1 MIKHLLKLFVVC
13 VMCWSYVVSAAGGL
27 PALPPLP
34 ALADLP
40 PLPSSGSSSMAIDT
54 SFQKAVSSDSSV
66 SSRSNVL
73 DTESLDTE
81 GKDLS
86 GSWFKKRHWSIKAR
100 DLQEKINSLVSDV
113 QGLGGPLYDTKRS
126 TFNKDVSTFY
136 EKIGM
141 EQGKVDTLLE
151 ELAPYFNPASK
162 DVSVRS
168 VSHLSSSKK
177 FQDYFDATVM
187 VAQLKSDLKAIAD
200 LDAGISERVAQFEKC
215 SQQAIQK
222 ASEAQSIINEMF
234 AFVNHEAARDSYYK
248 LEGIVSYLEA
258 VLKFA
263 KNDLASDFDRVV
275 GLARTKMDDVSKV
288 VSSARAA
295 CDALRKP
302 AATDDKKEPDKKV
315 EKQPD
320 NLKKTEETQPLGEV
334 SVASSVDKKN
344 DDPVEHPQ
352 VEDESPVG
360 FIEKMKRFLMSL
372 F

>member
-1 MIKHLLKLFVVC
+1 MIKHLLKHFFVCVVCWNFVVN
-13 VMCWSYVVSAAGGL
+13 SAGGL

-40 PLPSSGSSSMAIDT
+40 PLPLSGSQSLPGDT
-54 SFQKAVSSDSSV
+54 SSKKVASPEISV
-66 SSRSNVL
+66 PSRSNVL
-73 DTESLDTE
+73 DTESLDSG

-113 QGLGGPLYDTKRS
+113 QALGSPLYDTKRAA
-126 TFNKDVSTFY
+126 FNKDVSTFY

-162 DVSVRS
+162 DVAVRS
-168 VSHLSSSKK
+168 VSHFSSTKK

-187 VAQLKSDLKAIAD
+187 VAQLKSDIKAIAD
-200 LDAGISERVAQFEKC
+200 LDAGVGERVAQFEKC

-248 LEGIVSYLEA
+248 LEGIVVYLEA

-275 GLARTKMDDVSKV
+275 GLARVKMDDVSKV
-288 VSSARAA
+288 VASARAA
-295 CDALRKP
+295 CDALQKP
-302 AATDDKKEPDKKV
+302 VTPDDKKESDKSPKQPDKV
-315 EKQPD
+315 EKNNDAQS
-320 NLKKTEETQPLGEV
+320 QAA
-334 SVASSVDKKN
+334 SVDESSVDKKN
-344 DDPVEHPQ
+344 DVSVEHPHA
-352 VEDESPVG
+352 EDEKLIG
-360 FIEKMKRFLMSL
+360 FIESVKRFLMSL